1 MAATVE
7 VAITVSVNGLGKGSE
22 CKDIF
27 TDTVAPEVSI
37 HVEQQQQE
45 TADTAEV
52 LNVGAIDTVRGVW
65 IRAITGDIAVDT
77 SYVSAFNSEQIIY
90 AGTSR
95 VFTPSGTVWIKNNTD
110 LGQVTFEYLAW
121 GTQT

>member
-1 MAATVE
+1 MAAAVE
-7 VAITVSVNGLGKGSE
+7 CAITVSVTGLGKGTE

-27 TDTVAPEVSI
+27 TDTTAPEVAI

-45 TADTAEV
+45 TADVAEV
-52 LNVGAIDTVRGVW
+52 LNVGAIDTVRGIWV
-65 IRAITGDIAVDT
+65 RAITGDIAVDT
-77 SYVSAFNSEQIIY
+77 SYVASFTSEQIVY

-95 VFTPSGTVWIKNNTD
+95 VFTPTGTTWIKNNTA